1 MKKTY
6 KAGLIGKRLK
16 NSYSKEIY
24 TQMFDK
30 IEYKNYVIKTQEEL
44 DGFFEKKDF
53 DFVNI
58 TNPYKKTVIPYL
70 DKISK
75 TVKETGVCNLVI
87 KRKGILSG
95 YNTDCYG
102 FKMLLK
108 KHKISIENKNILILG
123 NGATSES
130 VLYVINKQNPKSVV
144 VACRNP
150 KNENQILFQNIDYN
164 SPNIIINTTPV
175 GNKKSDQPLINIK
188 NFKNLE
194 TFIDVI
200 YEPYRTPTMIDAK
213 NEGKG
218 TVGGLT
224 MLIYQALLAHNF
236 AKGSVHPLFFWE
248 DLRLRMFLWH
258 TNLVFIGMPTAGKT
272 ETCKKIKDITHK
284 NHLDTD
290 KTIETLYKAKI
301 RTIIKKTSLENFRA
315 IEVEMIKYIQD
326 AEGLLISTGGGTVM
340 NEENYRR
347 LARKGYFIYLKKT
360 NFDDFIDDKKRP
372 LIKSKEDLKIMYK
385 ERNPIYEKVADLTV
399 SCDLT
404 PEEVFEEVTN
414 AIVNS

>member
-1 MKKTY
+1 M
-6 KAGLIGKRLK
+6 
-16 NSYSKEIY
+16 S
-24 TQMFDK
+24 
-30 IEYKNYVIKTQEEL
+30 
-44 DGFFEKKDF
+44 
-53 DFVNI
+53 
-58 TNPYKKTVIPYL
+58 
-70 DKISK
+70 
-75 TVKETGVCNLVI
+75 
-87 KRKGILSG
+87 
-95 YNTDCYG
+95 
-102 FKMLLK
+102 
-108 KHKISIENKNILILG
+108 
-123 NGATSES
+123 
-130 VLYVINKQNPKSVV
+130 
-144 VACRNP
+144 
-150 KNENQILFQNIDYN
+150 
-164 SPNIIINTTPV
+164 
-175 GNKKSDQPLINIK
+175 
-188 NFKNLE
+188 
-194 TFIDVI
+194 
-200 YEPYRTPTMIDAK
+200 
-213 NEGKG
+213 
-218 TVGGLT
+218 
-224 MLIYQALLAHNF
+224 
-236 AKGSVHPLFFWE
+236 
-248 DLRLRMFLWH
+248 
-258 TNLVFIGMPTAGKT
+258 
-272 ETCKKIKDITHK
+272 KKIKDITHK